1 MMADM
6 KELTKAELQIM
17 RVLWRIRSG
26 FLKDLLDQFPDPKP
40 APTTVAT
47 VLRILVQKGFVG
59 YTVRGKA
66 HEYHAEISRERYA
79 RGLLKN
85 VAGSL
90 FSGSPGRLVSF
101 FARESDLSLSELE
114 ELKGL
119 LEREIEAR
127 RSAER

>member
-1 MMADM
+1 M

-17 RVLWRIRSG
+17 RALWRIRSG

-47 VLRILVQKGFVG
+47 VLRILVQKKFVG
-59 YTVRGKA
+59 FTVRGKA
-66 HEYHAEISRERYA
+66 HEYHPEVSREKYA

-90 FSGSPGRLVSF
+90 FSGSPGKLVSF
-101 FARESDLSLSELE
+101 FARESELSISELE
-114 ELKGL
+114 ELKSM
-119 LEREIEAR
+119 LEDRIQESR
-127 RSAER
+127 GSGP